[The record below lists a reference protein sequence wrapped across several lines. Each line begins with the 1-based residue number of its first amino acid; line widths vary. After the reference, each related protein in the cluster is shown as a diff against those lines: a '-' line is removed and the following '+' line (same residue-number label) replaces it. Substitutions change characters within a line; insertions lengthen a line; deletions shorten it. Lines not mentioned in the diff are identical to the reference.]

1 MNVLSA
7 NAREIVWI
15 DIQKRSPIEFRNIE
29 RLMLA
34 YRLTQF

>member
-15 DIQKRSPIEFRNIE
+15 DIQKRLPIEFRNIK
-29 RLMLA
+29 RLMPE